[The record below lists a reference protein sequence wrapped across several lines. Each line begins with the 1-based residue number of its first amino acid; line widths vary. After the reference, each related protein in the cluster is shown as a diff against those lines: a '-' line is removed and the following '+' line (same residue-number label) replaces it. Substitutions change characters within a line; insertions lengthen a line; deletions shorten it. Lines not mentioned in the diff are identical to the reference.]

1 MKTFKELE
9 LALVKE
15 LEEEIS
21 KVLDEPREFGI
32 QREVLRLAKYCL
44 TLKKDMHL
52 TKGLST
58 VKFAIGNYLK
68 DRVLKNDLKQFLQI
82 IYSPNDRQLF
92 REH

>member
-32 QREVLRLAKYCL
+32 QREVLRLAKDCL
-44 TLKKDMHL
+44 TLKK
-52 TKGLST
+52 TC
-58 VKFAIGNYLK
+58 I
-68 DRVLKNDLKQFLQI
+68 
-82 IYSPNDRQLF
+82 
-92 REH
+92 